1 MKVAVEAELR
11 PTVVGADP
19 ALRPVTM
26 LVVEPDAVVAEPMAA
41 VAGIRADPVEPKE
54 VVLGIS
60 AQVVAPMVVDA
71 ESLFVMAVPMGSGA
85 ALVLEVDPR
94 LVAFAADLAAHVSVP
109 RVAEPV
115 DETVVAL
122 EAESSM
128 AELGSGPVL
137 ALEAEYR
144 MAEFEA
150 SKYLWGVEAVL
161 GSEKVVVSS
170 KVAVVGTDYEVVPG
184 TALELDA
191 KNW

>member
-1 MKVAVEAELR
+1 
-11 PTVVGADP
+11 
-19 ALRPVTM
+19 M
-26 LVVEPDAVVAEPMAA
+26 LVVEPDAVVVEPMAA
-41 VAGIRADPVEPKE
+41 VAGIREDPVEPKE

-60 AQVVAPMVVDA
+60 AEVVAPMVVDA

-85 ALVLEVDPR
+85 AAALVLEVDPR
-94 LVAFAADLAAHVSVP
+94 LVAFAADLAAHASVP

-122 EAESSM
+122 EAES
-128 AELGSGPVL
+128 
-137 ALEAEYR
+137 R

-184 TALELDA
+184 TALELDG